1 MMGRT
6 LQTNVDGSDRQ
17 LCIWMQAGAVAR
29 KICTRAFE
37 CAGCPFDR
45 ALRRTAHENQTRRLQ
60 GDLPPGRRGNLVSW
74 QEKLKLLPLWKR
86 PCMHHLKGR
95 IAFRACTHDYFC
107 GTCDFDQYFNDQ
119 YTVFATV
126 RPVDALN
133 IHGIR
138 LPQGYYLHRGHCWV
152 SIEEGSTVRVGLDD
166 FALRVLAP
174 FDRVDTP
181 LMGKPIRR
189 DSAAITVSRGTH
201 RGQFL
206 APLNG
211 VVTDMNPRLR
221 ESGCPAGLDPYTEGW
236 VLRAHVPSLR
246 LNLQDLM
253 IGDQASGF
261 LEDEIKRLY
270 DLIDEKAGPLA
281 ADGGFLGHNLFGN
294 LPQLGWETLVGAF
307 LRT

>member
-1 MMGRT
+1 MMENTLRT
-6 LQTNVDGSDRQ
+6 SVDGGNAKR
-17 LCIWMQAGAVAR
+17 CIWMQAGVVAR
-29 KICTRAFE
+29 KICTRSFE

-45 ALRRTAHENQTRRLQ
+45 ALRRTAQDNQTRRLQ
-60 GDLPPGRRGNLVSW
+60 GDLPPGRRGSLVSW
-74 QEKLKLLPLWKR
+74 QEKLRLLPMWKR
-86 PCMHHLKGR
+86 ACLHHLKGR
-95 IAFRACTHDYFC
+95 ITFRVCTHDYFC

-126 RPVDALN
+126 RPVDALS

-166 FALRVLAP
+166 FALRMLAP
-174 FDRVDTP
+174 FDRVEAP
-181 LMGKPIRR
+181 LMGKQIRR
-189 DSAAITVSRGTH
+189 DSAAIDVSRGDH

-211 VVTDMNPRLR
+211 VVTDVNPRLR
-221 ESGCPAGLDPYTEGW
+221 ETGCPAGLDPYTEGW
-236 VLRAHVPSLR
+236 VLRAHIPSLR
-246 LNLQDLM
+246 QDLQDLM
-253 IGDQASGF
+253 IGEQASGF
-261 LEDEIKRLY
+261 LKDEVKRLY
-270 DLIDEKAGPLA
+270 DLIEEKTGPLA
-281 ADGGFLGHNLFGN
+281 ADGGFLGHNLFGS

>member
-1 MMGRT
+1 MENTPQTSIDGRET
-6 LQTNVDGSDRQ
+6 K
-17 LCIWMQAGAVAR
+17 LCIWMQAGVVAR
-29 KICTRAFE
+29 KICTRSFE

-45 ALRRTAHENQTRRLQ
+45 ALRRVAHENQARRLQ
-60 GDLPPGRRGNLVSW
+60 GDRPPGRRGNLVSW
-74 QEKLKLLPLWKR
+74 QQRLNLLPMWKR
-86 PCMHHLKGR
+86 PCLHHLKGR
-95 IAFRACTHDYFC
+95 IDFRVCTHDYFC

-119 YTVFATV
+119 YTVFAAV

-174 FDRVDTP
+174 FDRVETP
-181 LMGKPIRR
+181 LMGKQIRR
-189 DSAAITVSRGTH
+189 DSAAITVCRSAH
-201 RGQFL
+201 RGRFL
-206 APLNG
+206 APLDG

-221 ESGCPAGLDPYTEGW
+221 ENGCPAGLDPYTDGW

-246 LNLQDLM
+246 QNLHNLM

-261 LEDEIKRLY
+261 LEDEIRRLH
-270 DLIDEKAGPLA
+270 DLIDAKAGPLA